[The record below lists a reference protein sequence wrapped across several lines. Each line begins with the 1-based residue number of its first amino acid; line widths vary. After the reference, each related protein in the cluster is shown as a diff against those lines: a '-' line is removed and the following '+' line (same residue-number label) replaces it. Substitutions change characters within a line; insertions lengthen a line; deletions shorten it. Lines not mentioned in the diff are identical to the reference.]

1 MRFASSQLQNWVAG
15 PRLHSS
21 KATRCRP
28 AQQIDEHRF
37 CLVVCRVPSQYA
49 CGQCIKAGR
58 ARTSLQ
64 VAALFNVHCSRL
76 ESGPKLVG
84 NVSNQHCFRSRLGPQ
99 PMIYVP
105 RRYLE
110 TLRTCQHQQRHRVG
124 PTRNRAIHRS
134 GRRIKGAFSQ
144 QLGHKRMRPKVRQ
157 GRRHQPRAI
166 TSVRCAGDD
175 LGISLPKPWQH
186 SQQPIAQRQGRQQ
199 REEPNPT
206 KSAIRL
212 RSCFQS

>member
-1 MRFASSQLQNWVAG
+1 
-15 PRLHSS
+15 
-21 KATRCRP
+21 
-28 AQQIDEHRF
+28 
-37 CLVVCRVPSQYA
+37 LVVCRVPSQYA
-49 CGQCIKAGR
+49 CGQCIKPCR
-58 ARTSLQ
+58 ACARLQ
-64 VAALFNVHCSRL
+64 VAALLNMHGSRF
-76 ESGPKLVG
+76 EPGPKLFG

-99 PMIYVP
+99 PMIHVP

-144 QLGHKRMRPKVRQ
+144 QLGHKRMRPKVGQ

-175 LGISLPKPWQH
+175 LGISLPKLWQH
-186 SQQPIAQRQGRQQ
+186 SQLPIAQRQGRQQ
-199 REEPNPT
+199 REESNPT

-212 RSCFQS
+212 RSCLQS